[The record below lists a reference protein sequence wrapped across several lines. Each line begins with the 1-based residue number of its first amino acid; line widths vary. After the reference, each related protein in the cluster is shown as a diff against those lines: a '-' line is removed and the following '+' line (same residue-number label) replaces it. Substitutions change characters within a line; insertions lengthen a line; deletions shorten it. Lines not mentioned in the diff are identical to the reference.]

1 MKLEIEY
8 YGLSD
13 VGVVRTENQDTFG
26 KFPKDSNDI
35 YQPKGVLFITA
46 DGMGGHENGKE
57 ASSIAVE
64 TISENYFSNSSK
76 KNSNSILAA
85 FELANEKILKYSG
98 EKLLSKKMG
107 TTCSSLIIKGNN
119 TTIAHIGDSR
129 IYKITSKEIEQI
141 THDHTAAE
149 EMFRKGILSKEEVK
163 VYPNKSVL
171 VRALGVEPKISV
183 EINEKINIKEDDCF
197 LLCSDGLSQI
207 NNNEIKEIVLLNSPK
222 DACTKLVGLA
232 NERGGKDNVT
242 VQIIKVKNREV
253 SNSILGEKEKNNH
266 LGLLS
271 VIIMVV
277 IILVLIIYLNS

>member
-1 MKLEIEY
+1 VKLQIEY

-26 KFPKDSNDI
+26 KFPEDSNDI
-35 YQPKGVLFITA
+35 YRPKGILFITA

-64 TISENYFSNSSK
+64 TISENYFSNSSN

-85 FELANEKILKYSG
+85 FELANEKILNISG
-98 EKLLSKKMG
+98 EKLQSKKMG
-107 TTCSSLIIKGNN
+107 TTCSSLIINGNN
-119 TTIAHIGDSR
+119 ITIAHIGDSR

-149 EMFRKGILSKEEVK
+149 EMYRKGILSKDEVK
-163 VYPNKSVL
+163 DYPNKSVL
-171 VRALGVEPKISV
+171 VRALGVEPNINV
-183 EINEKINIKEDDCF
+183 ELNEKINIKVDDCF

-207 NNNEIKEIVLLNSPK
+207 NKNEIKEIVLLNSPN
-222 DACTKLVGLA
+222 DACAKLVGLA

-242 VQIIKVKNREV
+242 VQIIKVKNTDV
-253 SNSILGEKEKNNH
+253 SNNLLVEKRKKNQ

-271 VIIMVV
+271 IIILIV
-277 IILVLIIYLNS
+277 IILVILIYLIN